1 MAEEGTKDA
10 AYIACNVISVVNEFG
25 AEENV
30 QVIID
35 DANKA
40 TWPIIIK
47 EFPWIVCSWY
57 VVHVVDL
64 LFRAV
69 GKMTFF
75 KDIWKKGKMV
85 VFWIRGY
92 QA

>member
-1 MAEEGTKDA
+1 MA
-10 AYIACNVISVVNEFG
+10 NHHQRISL
-25 AEENV
+25 
-30 QVIID
+30 D
-35 DANKA
+35 
-40 TWPIIIK
+40 
-47 EFPWIVCSWY
+47 WY

-64 LFRAV
+64 LFRDV

>member
-1 MAEEGTKDA
+1 MAEEGKKDA

-47 EFPWIVCSWY
+47 EFPWIGMWY
-57 VVHVVDL
+57 ML
-64 LFRAV
+64 L
-69 GKMTFF
+69 TFCLEL
-75 KDIWKKGKMV
+75 WA
-85 VFWIRGY
+85 R
-92 QA
+92 